1 MAADV
6 YLQEAAGRVRD
17 AIAAL
22 RSDIQTIQSEAYRT
36 ESQLHGEIQHGE
48 NEVGEIRM
56 EVRVSPDPKHRAL
69 LDARIHQIESEVSKK
84 KAEVARIGSDAAQSV
99 QAKSSLLSELET
111 LEHRLQTNAANAR
124 S

>member
-22 RSDIQTIQSEAYRT
+22 RSDIQTIQSEAYRA

-48 NEVGEIRM
+48 KEVGEVRV
-56 EVRVSPDPKHRAL
+56 EVRVTPDPKQRVL
-69 LDARIHQIESEVSKK
+69 LEARIHQIENEVSKK
-84 KAEVARIGSDAAQSV
+84 KAEVARIGSDAAQNV
-99 QAKSSLLSELET
+99 QAKNSLLSELET